1 MDLNFYMS
9 SQTPVLPSVVSKI
22 AHGTA
27 ALATVAAY
35 CFRVKISHI
44 YNTDVTEVLVNLVV
58 IICKMQDEIT
68 AGEGITLLQ

>member
-27 ALATVAAY
+27 AFPTIAAY
-35 CFRVKISHI
+35 CFRIKISHI
-44 YNTDVTEVLVNLVV
+44 YNTDMTEVFVNLVV
-58 IICKMQDEIT
+58 IICTM
-68 AGEGITLLQ
+68 